1 MHPVVADLGAGYGN
15 LKRIAGL
22 EPAGVKIDID
32 LERNIHLHKRQQKL
46 VRARV
51 TRCGELGAKAMAEG
65 IGTKDEL
72 RGDQAMGRWGQQVSQ
87 ASLSRSGKQTS
98 HRPAASPSKRASP
111 CASSVPSCRTP
122 SGSRSS

>member
-32 LERNIHLHKRQQKL
+32 LERNIHLHKRRQKL

-51 TRCGELGAKAMAEG
+51 TRCGELGAK
-65 IGTKDEL
+65 
-72 RGDQAMGRWGQQVSQ
+72 
-87 ASLSRSGKQTS
+87 
-98 HRPAASPSKRASP
+98 
-111 CASSVPSCRTP
+111 
-122 SGSRSS
+122 